1 MSTLRQKADVIRRDE
16 LERARRAELERPA
29 IRTCVL
35 DRFSRRMLDQVLAM
49 PVEQLKTAT
58 CRSTAPSSDY
68 LRRLFALDRDGALAL
83 AVRSRR
89 RGVTPLRIGTRGC
102 ALALWQSRDVAGLLA
117 NNLPGMQIEL
127 VEISSLGD
135 RVTDVPLSH
144 VEGTGFFT
152 ATIEHAL
159 VAGEVDVAVHSY
171 KDLPVDSTPGLVVA
185 AVPQRGPV
193 EDVLCARDGRTLVT
207 LPAGARIGTCSARR
221 TAQVRMMRDD
231 LEIVP
236 LRGNVPTRVARI
248 TDDLD
253 AIVLARA
260 GLVRLGLD
268 AAISEVFASE
278 RMLPAPAQ
286 GAMAI
291 QCRAADRDLLLRL
304 SALNH
309 EPTRRAVDAERAM
322 LHALG
327 GGCSVPVGALAP
339 RRPGGHSPDQRRLQ
353 PRRESGGARQ
363 AGRRRSD
370 RGRPARR

>member
-1 MSTLRQKADVIRRDE
+1 V
-16 LERARRAELERPA
+16 
-29 IRTCVL
+29 
-35 DRFSRRMLDQVLAM
+35 
-49 PVEQLKTAT
+49 KT
-58 CRSTAPSSDY
+58 
-68 LRRLFALDRDGALAL
+68 
-83 AVRSRR
+83 
-89 RGVTPLRIGTRGC
+89 LRIGTRGS
-102 ALALWQSRDVAGLLA
+102 ALALWQSRYVAGLLA
-117 NNLPGMQIEL
+117 NNLPGMTIEL

-152 ATIEHAL
+152 ASIEQAL

-193 EDVLCARDGRTLVT
+193 EDVLCARDGRTLMT
-207 LPAGARIGTCSARR
+207 LPAGARVGTCSARR
-221 TAQVRMMRDD
+221 TAQLRMMRDD
-231 LEIVP
+231 LEIVA

-260 GLVRLGLD
+260 GLVRLSLHD
-268 AAISEVFASE
+268 AISEVFGSE
-278 RMLPAPAQ
+278 QMLPAPAQ

-291 QCRAADRDLLLRL
+291 QCRASDRDLILRL

-327 GGCSVPVGALAP
+327 GGCSVPIGALA
-339 RRPGGHSPDQRRLQ
+339 LV
-353 PRRESGGARQ
+353 
-363 AGRRRSD
+363 D
-370 RGRPARR
+370 RGNIHLTSGAFSLAANPAVRGSQVGADPIEVGQRAADDLVSRGAAAILAEFDRLTSGAELFVTNALTPVVTDSTRGH

>member
-1 MSTLRQKADVIRRDE
+1 M
-16 LERARRAELERPA
+16 
-29 IRTCVL
+29 
-35 DRFSRRMLDQVLAM
+35 
-49 PVEQLKTAT
+49 KT
-58 CRSTAPSSDY
+58 
-68 LRRLFALDRDGALAL
+68 
-83 AVRSRR
+83 
-89 RGVTPLRIGTRGC
+89 LRIGTRGS
-102 ALALWQSRDVAGLLA
+102 ALALWQSRYVAGLLA
-117 NNLPGMQIEL
+117 NNLPGMTIEL

-152 ATIEHAL
+152 ASIEQAL
-159 VAGEVDVAVHSY
+159 VAGQVDVAVHSY

-193 EDVLCARDGRTLVT
+193 EDVLCARDGRTLMT
-207 LPAGARIGTCSARR
+207 LPAGARVGTCSARR

-248 TDDLD
+248 ANDLD

-260 GLVRLGLD
+260 GLVRLSLD
-268 AAISEVFASE
+268 DAISEVFGSE
-278 RMLPAPAQ
+278 QMLPAPAQ

-291 QCRAADRDLLLRL
+291 QCRAGDRDLILRL

-309 EPTRRAVDAERAM
+309 EPTRRAVDAERAV

-327 GGCSVPVGALAP
+327 GGCSVPIGALA
-339 RRPGGHSPDQRRLQ
+339 HV
-353 PRRESGGARQ
+353 
-363 AGRRRSD
+363 D
-370 RGRPARR
+370 RGDIHLTSGAFSLAANPAVRGSQVGADPLEVGQRAADDLVSRGAGAILAEFNRLSWGAELLITDAPPPVATDSPRGH